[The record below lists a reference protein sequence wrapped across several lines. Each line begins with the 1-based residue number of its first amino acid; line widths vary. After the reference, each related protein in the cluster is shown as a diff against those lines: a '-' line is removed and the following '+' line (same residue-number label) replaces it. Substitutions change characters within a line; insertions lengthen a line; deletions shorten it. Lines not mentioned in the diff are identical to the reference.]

1 MFMLDETLKE
11 YLNIYLDLLREF
23 FSENLISVYVFGSVA
38 RSEASE
44 GSDID
49 IIVVV
54 GGLPEDVGKR
64 LEISSNLKKIF
75 RHRSIKIRRIL
86 RMRGL
91 PTTVSDIL
99 LTPEEVR
106 KHPPILLDLTID
118 GIPLIDKDDF
128 LSKELEKV
136 RERLRELGAV
146 RVKGRHGWY
155 WILKPGAKLGDV
167 IKI

>member
-1 MFMLDETLKE
+1 MLNETLKE
-11 YLNIYLDLLREF
+11 YLNTYLDLLREF
-23 FSENLISVYVFGSVA
+23 FNDNLISVYIFGSVA
-38 RSEASE
+38 RGEASE

-54 GGLPEDVGKR
+54 EGLPEDVGKR
-64 LEISSNLKKIF
+64 LEISSYLKKIF
-75 RHRSIKIRRIL
+75 RQRSIRMRRIL
-86 RMRGL
+86 RMKGL
-91 PTTVSDIL
+91 PVTISDIL

-106 KHPPILLDLTID
+106 KHPPILLDLTAD
-118 GIPLIDKDDF
+118 GIPLIDKDNF

-146 RVKGRHGWY
+146 RIKGKHGWY